1 MKKTI
6 IFILHIPFILL
17 LWLCITSPFFIKNSL
32 LNSSFGHI
40 FKGVENISHSGPLA
54 TVLLL
59 FVIPLL
65 SLISCLYLAFKK
77 NQSGRKYVIYIL
89 MSLFSL
95 VCLSVFSVIMIIGLG
110 KYLWKKP
117 LQAKWLVEAFFVII
131 ME

>member
-65 SLISCLYLAFKK
+65 SLISC
-77 NQSGRKYVIYIL
+77 
-89 MSLFSL
+89 FSL
-95 VCLSVFSVIMIIGLG
+95 LLRKTRAEEIM
-110 KYLWKKP
+110 
-117 LQAKWLVEAFFVII
+117 
-131 ME
+131 

>member
-17 LWLCITSPFFIKNSL
+17 LWLCITSPFSIKNSL

-77 NQSGRKYVIYIL
+77 NQSGRKYMIYIL

-110 KYLWKKP
+110 S
-117 LQAKWLVEAFFVII
+117 FFVII
-131 ME
+131 VE

>member
-77 NQSGRKYVIYIL
+77 NQSGRNYVIYIL
-89 MSLFSL
+89 MSYFLLFAS
-95 VCLSVFSVIMIIGLG
+95 
-110 KYLWKKP
+110 
-117 LQAKWLVEAFFVII
+117 QFFLLL
-131 ME
+131 

>member
-17 LWLCITSPFFIKNSL
+17 LWLCITSLFFIKNSL

-110 KYLWKKP
+110 NYL
-117 LQAKWLVEAFFVII
+117 
-131 ME
+131 

>member
-17 LWLCITSPFFIKNSL
+17 LWLCITSLFFIKNSL

-77 NQSGRKYVIYIL
+77 NQSGRKYMIYIL
-89 MSLFSL
+89 ISLFSL

-110 KYLWKKP
+110 NYLWKKP

>member
-1 MKKTI
+1 MKKTSL
-6 IFILHIPFILL
+6 FILHIPFILL
-17 LWLCITSPFFIKNSL
+17 LWLCVTAPFFINNNI
-32 LNSSFGHI
+32 LNSSFAFI
-40 FKGVENISHSGPLA
+40 FKGIENISHSGPIA

-77 NQSGRKYVIYIL
+77 NQSEKKYMIYIL

-110 KYLWKKP
+110 NYLWKNLYKSNG
-117 LQAKWLVEAFFVII
+117 LWRFFLL
-131 ME
+131 